1 MENATPGQVALF
13 LLLAVLVIFVITAL
27 ARSIKIV
34 PQTVAMLVERLGRYS
49 RTMDAGLHFLV
60 PFVDKVRASVDLR
73 EQVVS
78 FPPQPVIT
86 SDNLVVSI
94 DTVIYFQV
102 TNAKAAVYEIANY
115 ITGIEQLTVTTLR
128 NVIGSMDLEQTL
140 TSRDEINGRLR
151 GVLDD
156 ATGRWGIRV
165 NRVELKSI
173 DPPASIQ
180 GSMEQQMRAER
191 DRRAAILTAEGVKQS
206 AILTAEGEKQ
216 SAILRAEGDAQS
228 AILRAQG
235 ESRSILQVFDAIHR
249 GNADPKLLAYKY
261 LQMLPEIAEGDSNKM
276 WVIPTEFTAALQG
289 ISQGFTGGG
298 GAGGTPFSFGGGTDD
313 DAGGGTS
320 ESDPESE
327 LGANPFEDVDLAD
340 PSDALAE
347 ARSQA
352 ADAVADATDA
362 GTASGAPYKKGTQAG
377 QAPGAAQ
384 PPPSQGGPASPQPP
398 AQPPAH
404 GGPAVPPPPGQQAP
418 GQPAPGHPAPGQ
430 QAPGQQAP
438 EQSGPQQPPQ
448 ETGPAV
454 PPPPPSRRRAKP
466 EEDA

>member
-1 MENATPGQVALF
+1 MENVSPGQVALF
-13 LLLAVLVIFVITAL
+13 LLLLVLVIFVITAL
-27 ARSIKIV
+27 ARSIRIV

-49 RTMDAGLHFLV
+49 RTLDAGLHFLV
-60 PFVDKVRASVDLR
+60 PFVDKIRASVDLR

-151 GVLDD
+151 GVLDE

-173 DPPASIQ
+173 DPPVSIQ

-206 AILTAEGEKQ
+206 QILTAEGEKQ
-216 SAILRAEGDAQS
+216 AAILRAEGDAQS

-261 LQMLPEIAEGDSNKM
+261 LQMLPEIAEGDANKM

-289 ISQGFTGGG
+289 ISQGFTGRGGAGTPFDFGSGDGG
-298 GAGGTPFSFGGGTDD
+298 GAGTDADLGT
-313 DAGGGTS
+313 
-320 ESDPESE
+320 
-327 LGANPFEDVDLAD
+327 NPFEEVDLAD

-352 ADAVADATDA
+352 ADAAADATDA
-362 GTASGAPYKKGTQAG
+362 GTASGMPYKKGTQAG
-377 QAPGAAQ
+377 QAPGGPGGAGAAKDPQ
-384 PPPSQGGPASPQPP
+384 PGTADQFGSPSVPPPPSVPPAPGGQPGSGQPGPPELGQPETGRGPADEP
-398 AQPPAH
+398 
-404 GGPAVPPPPGQQAP
+404 GGPAVPPPPQTP
-418 GQPAPGHPAPGQ
+418 GQ
-430 QAPGQQAP
+430 
-438 EQSGPQQPPQ
+438 
-448 ETGPAV
+448 
-454 PPPPPSRRRAKP
+454 
-466 EEDA
+466 

>member
-1 MENATPGQVALF
+1 LDAAQPLTSRGEIN
-13 LLLAVLVIFVITAL
+13 
-27 ARSIKIV
+27 
-34 PQTVAMLVERLGRYS
+34 ERLG
-49 RTMDAGLHFLV
+49 
-60 PFVDKVRASVDLR
+60 
-73 EQVVS
+73 
-78 FPPQPVIT
+78 
-86 SDNLVVSI
+86 
-94 DTVIYFQV
+94 
-102 TNAKAAVYEIANY
+102 
-115 ITGIEQLTVTTLR
+115 
-128 NVIGSMDLEQTL
+128 
-140 TSRDEINGRLR
+140 
-151 GVLDD
+151 GVLDEGS
-156 ATGRWGIRV
+156 GRWGSRV
-165 NRVELKSI
+165 KRVELKSI
-173 DPPASIQ
+173 DPPV
-180 GSMEQQMRAER
+180 GLPRWMDQQMRAER

-206 AILTAEGEKQ
+206 QILTAEGEKQ
-216 SAILRAEGDAQS
+216 AAILRAEGDAQS

-377 QAPGAAQ
+377 QAPGAPGAAQ

-404 GGPAVPPPPGQQAP
+404 GGPAVPPPPGQQTP
-418 GQPAPGHPAPGQ
+418 GQP
-430 QAPGQQAP
+430 APGQQAP

-448 ETGPAV
+448 EPGPAV
-454 PPPPPSRRRAKP
+454 PPPPPSHRRAKP
-466 EEDA
+466 EDDA